1 MRTETFGCLGMSLL
15 ATLLILAFVNFS
27 IQTHVFKTHVFPG
40 LRVIMNLLRLVR
52 GQLMALSQE
61 LQVYSIDLQII
72 CLF

>member
-1 MRTETFGCLGMSLL
+1 
-15 ATLLILAFVNFS
+15 
-27 IQTHVFKTHVFPG
+27 
-40 LRVIMNLLRLVR
+40 MNLLRLVR